1 MSHKSFLAPLP
12 IRLAS
17 ETTLKIQTLQSCT
30 CFRATLRFK
39 HLPRSHLTPIQPH
52 PLFLQPLTI
61 SEWTPCPHSTCSPI
75 ATLSFVIGT
84 FAALKKSITYTNGA
98 QISVWTEW
106 RVFIVPL
113 LVDGGG
119 GQGEGECVM
128 KGVQLSAQAMAKWLV
143 LERIIELAQLRLS

>member
-52 PLFLQPLTI
+52 PLFLQP
-61 SEWTPCPHSTCSPI
+61 
-75 ATLSFVIGT
+75 
-84 FAALKKSITYTNGA
+84 TNDL
-98 QISVWTEW
+98 
-106 RVFIVPL
+106 RVDPL
-113 LVDGGG
+113 PSLYLLFYSDPFLCHWHFCRF
-119 GQGEGECVM
+119 EEINNIH
-128 KGVQLSAQAMAKWLV
+128 
-143 LERIIELAQLRLS
+143 ERRI